1 MGDLRKGFYAQVFE
15 NNREWISKKL
25 AIDPAYFEKLA
36 KGQKPEVLYI
46 GCSDSRI
53 TAEDLMGAQPGDVFV
68 LRNIANIVGATDLSS
83 LSVIEYA
90 VAHLGVKHVV
100 VCGHYECGGVRAAME
115 PKDLGIL
122 NPWLRNI
129 RDVYRIHNAELSA
142 ITEQDARYRRLVEL
156 NVEEQCVNV
165 IKTAVFQRLYLATGS
180 PTVHGWVFDIAT
192 GRLVD
197 LRIDFNRKLAGIRE
211 VYDLG
216 MRRSDPP
223 PRGT

>member
-68 LRNIANIVGATDLSS
+68 LRNIANIVGPTDLSS

-129 RDVYRIHNAELSA
+129 RDVYRIHNEELSA

-223 PRGT
+223 PRGA

>member
-1 MGDLRKGFYAQVFE
+1 MHVDLRKSFYAQVFE
-15 NNREWISKKL
+15 NNRKWISSKL
-25 AIDPAYFEKLA
+25 ALDPTYFERLA
-36 KGQKPEVLYI
+36 QGQSPEILYI

-53 TAEDLMGAQPGDVFV
+53 TAEELMGAEPGQVFV
-68 LRNIANIVGATDLSS
+68 HRNIANLVGASDLSA

-115 PKDLGIL
+115 PKDLGVL

-129 RDVYRIHNAELSA
+129 RDVYRLHREELAS
-142 ITEQDARYRRLVEL
+142 IKDENARYRRLVEL

-165 IKTAVFQRLYLATGS
+165 IKTAVFQKAYLTQQR
-180 PTVHGWVFDIAT
+180 PTLHGWVFDIHQ

-197 LRIDFNRKLAGIRE
+197 LRIDFGRKLSGIRE

-216 MRRSDPP
+216 HAGS
-223 PRGT
+223 

>member
-1 MGDLRKGFYAQVFE
+1 MRDLRTGFYAQVFE
-15 NNREWISKKL
+15 NNRRWVAEKL
-25 AIDPAYFEKLA
+25 AIDPGYFEQLA
-36 KGQKPEVLYI
+36 QGQSPQILYI

-53 TAEDLMGAQPGDVFV
+53 TAEDMMGAEAGDVFV
-68 LRNIANIVGATDLSS
+68 HRNIANMVGATDLSA

-90 VAHLGVKHVV
+90 IAHLHVKHVV

-129 RDVYRIHNAELSA
+129 RDVYRLHVAELSA
-142 ITEQDARYRRLVEL
+142 IQDGDARYRRLVEL

-165 IKTAVFQRLYLATGS
+165 IKTAVYQRMYLSTGV
-180 PTVHGWVFDIAT
+180 PTVHGWVFDIRT
-192 GRLVD
+192 GQLVD
-197 LRIDFNRKLAGIRE
+197 LRIDFVRKLGGIRE

-216 MRRSDPP
+216 M
-223 PRGT
+223 GK